1 LLQISQKKSW
11 GGHLAMDRN
20 HKVARVF
27 FILVLVCG
35 ISLVIG
41 MCYARTTE
49 EHHGPVA
56 HETAEHEVTHEGH
69 EAHHFTRHQYF
80 DLLWRAL
87 NFFLFA
93 AIIYK
98 LTAKP
103 VRNALNQK
111 EEQIKTTLEDLEKE
125 KRLTRQKFLEYEA
138 KLAQLDKEKEKI
150 IKEFIVAGE
159 AEKKRIIEEA
169 NKMAEQIKEGAKR
182 AAVQEA
188 KMAKEELRAEI
199 AEMATK
205 MAEDIIKEN
214 FKTED
219 QKKIVEEY
227 LAKMGG

>member
-1 LLQISQKKSW
+1 MDSNYRNKNHRVAQI
-11 GGHLAMDRN
+11 
-20 HKVARVF
+20 F
-27 FILVLVCG
+27 FMLVLICCV
-35 ISLVIG
+35 SLVMRIY
-41 MCYARTTE
+41 YARAIE

>member
-1 LLQISQKKSW
+1 
-11 GGHLAMDRN
+11 MDRN
-20 HKVARVF
+20 YRDKNHNKVAQVF
-27 FILVLVCG
+27 FMLVLICCV
-35 ISLVIG
+35 SLVMG
-41 MCYARTTE
+41 MCYARATE
-49 EHHGPVA
+49 EPHGPVA
-56 HETAEHEVTHEGH
+56 HETVEHEATHEGH

-103 VRNALNQK
+103 ARNALNQR
-111 EEQIKTTLEDLEKE
+111 EEGIKTTLEELEKE
-125 KRLTRQKFLEYEA
+125 KQLARQKFLEYEA

-150 IKEFIVAGE
+150 IKEFIAIGE
-159 AEKKRIIEEA
+159 AEKQKIIEEA
-169 NKMAEQIKEGAKR
+169 NKIAEQIKEGAKR

-188 KMAKEELRAEI
+188 KMAKKELRAEI

-214 FKTED
+214 FKAED
-219 QKKIVEEY
+219 GIRDLVRSRGLGDVYKRQS
-227 LAKMGG
+227 